1 MSAHLTA
8 KNIINRNNNMEN
20 EIKEILINS
29 FGFLIIWIMID
40 YKRKEKL
47 STSEIIIIGAA
58 MVLAGLLIQIE
69 I

>member
-1 MSAHLTA
+1 
-8 KNIINRNNNMEN
+8 MEN